1 MAKYA
6 KNVVTLAQ
14 SWVGKKES
22 DGTHKSIID
31 IYNTYKPHPRGYKMT
46 YTDPW
51 CATFVSAIAIKLGY
65 TSIMPVE
72 CSCNKMIELY
82 KKLGC
87 WVENEN
93 RTPKSGDIIFYDWED
108 NGTGDNKGVSD
119 HVGIVEK
126 VANNKIT
133 IIEGNY
139 SHAVKRRTLN
149 VNGRYI
155 RGYAIPK
162 YDAVPVVTQPTTS
175 TIKKGDLVSI
185 KSGAKYYNG
194 KAVPSWVVGQKW
206 YVDEVVGDRAIINKN
221 EQGTSAIN
229 SPINVLY
236 LTVAKSTTPTIKVG
250 STVKIKQGAK
260 TYTGG
265 KLASFVYTRKYKVK
279 ELKGDRAVVTYLG
292 ITVAAVNVKDL
303 VLV

>member
-1 MAKYA
+1 MAMYS
-6 KNVVTLAQ
+6 KNVVALAQ
-14 SWVGKKES
+14 SWIGKKES

-31 IYNTYKPHPRGYKMT
+31 VYNTYKPHPRGYKMT
-46 YTDPW
+46 YKDPW
-51 CATFVSAIAIKLGY
+51 CATFVSAVSIKLGY
-65 TSIMPVE
+65 TKIMPIE

-82 KKLGC
+82 QKLGC

-93 RTPKSGDIIFYDWED
+93 RIPKAGDIIFYDWED
-108 NGTGDNKGVSD
+108 NGTGDNRGVSD

-133 IIEGNY
+133 IIEGNC
-139 SHAVKRRTLN
+139 SHAVKRRVLN

-162 YDAVPVVTQPTTS
+162 YDTETAPV
-175 TIKKGDLVSI
+175 KK
-185 KSGAKYYNG
+185 KS
-194 KAVPSWVVGQKW
+194 
-206 YVDEVVGDRAIINKN
+206 VDELAKEVLAGKWGNGQARVDALTKAGYNATEVQKRVN
-221 EQGTSAIN
+221 EMI
-229 SPINVLY
+229 LK
-236 LTVAKSTTPTIKVG
+236 TVKVG

-265 KLASFVYTRKYKVK
+265 KLASFVYGRKYKVK

-303 VLV
+303 ILV

>member
-1 MAKYA
+1 MAKYS
-6 KNVVTLAQ
+6 KNVVALAQ

-22 DGTHKSIID
+22 DGSHKSIID

-46 YTDPW
+46 YTAPW

-65 TSIMPVE
+65 TDIMPVE

-93 RTPKSGDIIFYDWED
+93 RVPNVGDVIFYDWED
-108 NGTGDNKGVSD
+108 NGVGDNKGVSD

-126 VANNKIT
+126 VVNNKIT

-139 SHAVKRRTLN
+139 SHAVKRRTLY
-149 VNGRYI
+149 VDGRYI
-155 RGYAIPK
+155 RGYAVPK
-162 YDAVPVVTQPTTS
+162 YDVEQKLKS
-175 TIKKGDLVSI
+175 IDTI
-185 KSGAKYYNG
+185 AKEVLNGKWGNG
-194 KAVPSWVVGQKW
+194 KARKDALEKAGYDYDAVQKR
-206 YVDEVVGDRAIINKN
+206 VN
-221 EQGTSAIN
+221 ELMKPA
-229 SPINVLY
+229 
-236 LTVAKSTTPTIKVG
+236 IKVG

-265 KLASFVYTRKYKVK
+265 KLANFVYGRKYKVK
-279 ELKGDRAVVTYLG
+279 EIKNDRVVITYLG
-292 ITVAAVNVKDL
+292 ITIAAVNIKDL
-303 VLV
+303 TLA